1 MFRVLTILFLSASS
15 VIYSQKISFSNE
27 TDLYEILI
35 NVKLL
40 DSESKLPISFA
51 EVFFPNKNIGAISDE
66 NGDIFLNF
74 LESKVNDTDSLK
86 IISQG
91 YKTISTTAKVF
102 YQFLKNTD
110 EIYLSKTPETI
121 SENNVSTNN
130 YLYGK
135 VFSTRGPIQGATI
148 KVKNSFVESKSD
160 FEGFFRIKAK
170 IDDIIVV
177 NFLGMIEE
185 QFFVT
190 NFDDKYVLLK
200 SENQILDEV
209 NLSVE
214 IEKDSLVDTGYGKKN
229 KKSVGFSTSSISYD
243 EFPSGARNI
252 IDIIRGKFN
261 NVQISSNYGSV
272 GGEQKVF
279 VRGGTLSF
287 NNVASALFD
296 VEGAVYS
303 EVPDFLTPDEIES
316 ITLLRSIGATNRY
329 GSQGRGGVFLI
340 KLKSFS
346 KSVEKKIN
354 SLMVKGNDYNEQVS
368 KLDFSDFRSS
378 YIIQFQNAKT
388 TSDAKKIFNELKDD
402 LYKTSVP
409 FYIDS
414 YDYFKK
420 LDKDFA
426 LSILK
431 ELSIEA
437 KDSPKILKAIAYKL
451 EESGIYDE
459 AKSIYKRLLKIRP
472 FDEQSY
478 RDMAF
483 IYELCNQYFFAAD
496 IYEKIFNEKIKNITM
511 LGLEKTI
518 VNEATS
524 LYVKYKDQLN
534 LNLFP
539 TNKIKTYLAENE
551 WKNFGYDYRIVFDW
565 TDPATE
571 FNIQFVSPKNKY
583 YNWGHTLIDDKGRLE
598 DEQKYGYNTG
608 EFIIDGSKKGQ
619 WIINIENYS
628 FQDELSPTY
637 LKYTVYK
644 NYGRPNEIKKTSVID
659 LSRINNKKTLDILEY
674 QN

>member
-40 DSESKLPISFA
+40 DSESKSPISFA
-51 EVFFPNKNIGAISDE
+51 EVFFLNKNIGAISDE

-86 IISQG
+86 IVSQG

-121 SENNVSTNN
+121 SEINVSTNN

-368 KLDFSDFRSS
+368 KLNFSDFRSS
-378 YIIQFQNAKT
+378 YIIEFQNAKT
-388 TSDAKKIFNELKDD
+388 TSDAKKIFNKLKDD
-402 LYKTSVP
+402 LYKNSVP

-459 AKSIYKRLLKIRP
+459 AKNIYKRLLKIRP

-518 VNEATS
+518 VNEATG
-524 LYVKYKDQLN
+524 LYVK
-534 LNLFP
+534 
-539 TNKIKTYLAENE
+539 
-551 WKNFGYDYRIVFDW
+551 
-565 TDPATE
+565 
-571 FNIQFVSPKNKY
+571 
-583 YNWGHTLIDDKGRLE
+583 
-598 DEQKYGYNTG
+598 
-608 EFIIDGSKKGQ
+608 
-619 WIINIENYS
+619 
-628 FQDELSPTY
+628 
-637 LKYTVYK
+637 
-644 NYGRPNEIKKTSVID
+644 
-659 LSRINNKKTLDILEY
+659 
-674 QN
+674 